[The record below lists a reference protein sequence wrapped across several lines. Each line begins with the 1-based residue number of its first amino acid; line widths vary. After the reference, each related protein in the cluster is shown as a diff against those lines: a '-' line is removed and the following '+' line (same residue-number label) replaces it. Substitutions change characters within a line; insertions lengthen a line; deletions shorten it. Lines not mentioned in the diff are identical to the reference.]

1 MVMIVRRQSD
11 LVNTKLSV
19 IPLSDKPYHTNKR
32 KVQKREEIKAL
43 RNYPLVWVG
52 VDHTRFV

>member
-1 MVMIVRRQSD
+1 MIVRRQSD